1 VLLWTWGLGESASYR
16 GVARAGSGSQGLEGG
31 SWRAT
36 GEHDRVVLV
45 AGGPL
50 ENMLRVVLVAGG
62 PLENMH
68 RVVLEAGGQSAE
80 LVISHFC
87 QALNFSRALL

>member
-1 VLLWTWGLGESASYR
+1 MLLWTWGLGESASYR
-16 GVARAGSGSQGLEGG
+16 GVARAGGGSQGLEGG

-50 ENMLRVVLVAGG
+50 ENMHGVVLV
-62 PLENMH
+62 
-68 RVVLEAGGQSAE
+68 AGGQSAE

-87 QALNFSRALL
+87 QALKGLAVMTCADDGH